1 MPTNL
6 EIIGWFVLLTLA
18 VLVLLTL
25 LKFSSSVEAIED
37 LPAWQRNYDRMQR
50 RNR

>member
-6 EIIGWFVLLTLA
+6 EIIGWFVLLMLT
-18 VLVLLTL
+18 VLVLVTL
-25 LKFSSSVEAIED
+25 LRFSSCVEAIED
-37 LPAWQRNYDRMQR
+37 LAAWQRNYDRMQR